1 MGQSTP
7 GCSLLLAPPYLKLVT
22 KPQSHL
28 TRQTQK
34 PKGRLSKIRDW
45 RWGREREF
53 VRSERVK
60 ESANSP
66 SPPLDSRPSLRPAS
80 AYSPIIATTLRPQLR
95 PQKVRSQVPSACA
108 LRHPAR
114 RRTAN
119 PLPPPTSRSRRRR
132 RCLQYTGSAR
142 PAPPHAR
149 VGPRNPSAAGAASQV
164 SDAGITWIP
173 AFGLTPPVDLQAPQ
187 T

>member
-1 MGQSTP
+1 MDGTEYTRLQPPSRSTLP
-7 GCSLLLAPPYLKLVT
+7 KTSNQTPVT
-22 KPQSHL
+22 SYKK
-28 TRQTQK
+28 TQK
-34 PKGRLSKIRDW
+34 PKAGYQRSGTGGGG
-45 RWGREREF
+45 GRERDF
-53 VRSERVK
+53 
-60 ESANSP
+60 
-66 SPPLDSRPSLRPAS
+66 DSRPSLRPAI
-80 AYSPIIATTLRPQLR
+80 AYSPIIATTLRPQLG
-95 PQKVRSQVPSACA
+95 PQKVRSRQVPSACA

-119 PLPPPTSRSRRRR
+119 PLPPPASRSRCRRR
-132 RCLQYTGSAR
+132 RLQYTGSAR

-164 SDAGITWIP
+164 PDAGITWIP